1 MPKRGCPFA
10 DAAPLQL
17 KVRVGQRELSRGV
30 CAERLTRE
38 IFEKTTQLLF
48 RGAQACMDPAW
59 EEGCAIVHMPESPRP
74 GPTEAPRAARGQ
86 MLIGPDGRLTR
97 SRAQASE
104 AGPRS
109 PCVKPGHGDHT
120 LKPSYETHQGLKA
133 WRVLLQVVRGRA
145 GPGSRPL
152 GAESCRPGWGG
163 VGSLLVVRAGRG
175 REGGVRPV
183 RAGPVCALRAHLLQL
198 RSRGLRPVRPRG
210 LRRRPSRESAMLRV
224 RRVRGLSPP
233 NRRPTGTALPS
244 RLRNR
249 GRVLFLFC
257 ILCS

>member
-17 KVRVGQRELSRGV
+17 KVRVGRRELSRGV

-59 EEGCAIVHMPESPRP
+59 EEGCAIVDTPESPKP

-104 AGPRS
+104 ADPAMAAAGACS
-109 PCVKPGHGDHT
+109 SCVRAVDG
-120 LKPSYETHQGLKA
+120 KA
-133 WRVLLQVVRGRA
+133 ACGQCERALCGRCVRTCCGCGAVACALCALVERA
-145 GPGSRPL
+145 GPCRWPVAFPWRGS
-152 GAESCRPGWGG
+152 
-163 VGSLLVVRAGRG
+163 
-175 REGGVRPV
+175 
-183 RAGPVCALRAHLLQL
+183 CAQHKGQL
-198 RSRGLRPVRPRG
+198 RGQLQ
-210 LRRRPSRESAMLRV
+210 
-224 RRVRGLSPP
+224 
-233 NRRPTGTALPS
+233 
-244 RLRNR
+244 
-249 GRVLFLFC
+249 
-257 ILCS
+257 